1 MLVRNIE
8 CACTIKIP
16 LSRQRVKLLIPI
28 SLIFPFFLLISDA
41 ITAELY
47 YKIAIETKLIT
58 SLTESFTNSFA
69 SVLIGLFSM
78 QSNT

>member
-41 ITAELY
+41 ITSEPY